1 MGLEQDYIDWCEHEC
16 QRYQEKTARN
26 RNIQEELERLDKS
39 SKDFFN
45 LLNK

>member
-1 MGLEQDYIDWCEHEC
+1 MGIEQDYMEWCENRH
-16 QRYQEKTARN
+16 QSHYEKMARN
-26 RNIQEELERLDKS
+26 RDIQEALERLDKS